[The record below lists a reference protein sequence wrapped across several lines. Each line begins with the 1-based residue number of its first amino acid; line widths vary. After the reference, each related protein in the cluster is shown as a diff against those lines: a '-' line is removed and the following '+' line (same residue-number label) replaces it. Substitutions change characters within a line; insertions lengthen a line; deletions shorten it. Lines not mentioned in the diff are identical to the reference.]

1 MKVFCQGLDLSE
13 AILKVIKAASSKTT
27 NPILEGIKLTAEDNT
42 LILVATDGEL
52 AIEKRIVADVK
63 IEGETV
69 IPGKFFS
76 EYVRKLTGE
85 QIELTLN
92 EKNQLKIKYTD
103 SEVFIQCLN
112 VLEFPNVQ
120 KIESEEYFEIEQAE
134 LKDLIQ
140 KTIFSVSL
148 EDTRP
153 VLKGCLFEVGE
164 NKVTSVALD
173 GYRLALAVKPIKKST
188 AKVSLIIPG
197 RSLNEMSKLLDDSNE
212 TIRVYMQKNYLMVEQ
227 NSTKIIT
234 RLLDGDFI
242 NYKQIIPTNFTS
254 VVTVNRLQLE
264 DALDRASILARV
276 SSDNS
281 VKFNIKDNVLNLQAR
296 SEIGN
301 VDENLTIALSGE
313 DLTISFDARFFK
325 ECLRVTED
333 DFLKLCFTTSINP
346 CVVRPN
352 EGEDYLFLILPAH
365 FRDC

>member
-1 MKVFCQGLDLSE
+1 MKVFCQGLDLSD
-13 AILKVIKAASSKTT
+13 AISKVIKAVSTRTT

-42 LILVATDGEL
+42 LTLVATDGEL
-52 AIEKRIVADVK
+52 AIEKKIVADVK

-76 EYVRKLTGE
+76 EYVRKLSNE
-85 QIELTLN
+85 QIEITLN
-92 EKNQLKIKYTD
+92 ETNRLKIKYTD

-153 VLKGCLFEVGE
+153 VLKGCLFEVEE
-164 NKVTSVALD
+164 NKITSVALD
-173 GYRLALAVKPIKKST
+173 GYRLALAVKPIKTAT
-188 AKVSLIIPG
+188 AKASLIVPG
-197 RSLNEMSKLLDDSNE
+197 RSLNEMSKLLEDANE
-212 TIRVYMQKNYLMVEQ
+212 PIKVYMQKNYLMVEQ
-227 NSTKIIT
+227 NSTKVIT

-254 VVTVNRLQLE
+254 TVTVNRLQLE

-301 VDENLTIALSGE
+301 VDENLTISLEGE
-313 DLTISFDARFFK
+313 DLSISFDARFFK

-346 CVVRPN
+346 CVVKPN
-352 EGEDYLFLILPAH
+352 EGAEYLFLILPLKQLY
-365 FRDC
+365 

>member
-352 EGEDYLFLILPAH
+352 EGEDYLFLILPLKQLY
-365 FRDC
+365 

>member
-13 AILKVIKAASSKTT
+13 AVLKVIKAASTRTT

-42 LILVATDGEL
+42 LTLVATDGEL
-52 AIEKRIVADVK
+52 AIEKKIIADVK

-69 IPGKFFS
+69 VPGKFFS
-76 EYVRKLTGE
+76 EYVRKLAGE

-92 EKNQLKIKYTD
+92 DKNQLKIKYTD

-120 KIESEEYFEIEQAE
+120 KIESEEYFEIEQVE

-153 VLKGCLFEVGE
+153 VLKGCLFEVEE
-164 NKVTSVALD
+164 NKITSVALD
-173 GYRLALAVKPIKKST
+173 GYRLALAHKEIKKAT

-212 TIRVYMQKNYLMVEQ
+212 TIKVYIQKNYLMVEQ
-227 NSTKIIT
+227 NSTKVIT

-242 NYKQIIPTNFTS
+242 NYKQIVPNNFTS
-254 VVTVNRLQLE
+254 TVTVNRIQLE
-264 DALDRASILARV
+264 DALERASILARV
-276 SSDNS
+276 SNDNS

-301 VDENLTIALSGE
+301 VDENLTIALEGN
-313 DLTISFDARFFK
+313 DLNISFDARFFK

-333 DFLKLCFTTSINP
+333 EFLKLCFTTSINP
-346 CVVRPN
+346 CVIKPN
-352 EGEDYLFLILPAH
+352 EGSEYLFLILPLKQLY
-365 FRDC
+365 